1 MRGFFGMAKVVR
13 LYSWRQGTMTITR
26 VWIEDGCIS
35 CGVAESICPE
45 VFKLPDNIDVN
56 SPNTVIEGANL
67 SSFEDEI
74 KNAAESCP
82 VNVIMYE

>member
-1 MRGFFGMAKVVR
+1 MAI
-13 LYSWRQGTMTITR
+13 SR

-35 CGVAESICPE
+35 CGLAEAICPE
-45 VFKLPDNIDVN
+45 VFKLPDN